1 MVVVAIITF
10 AQLHVVCQLY
20 PFLDL
25 EALLSVILARNISHM
40 HFSRASP
47 GTTDG
52 AECGYAS
59 NFGCP
64 KDITCDTFAA
74 LAALSGDLFPGPIQ
88 GGGYYL

>member
-1 MVVVAIITF
+1 MVVVAIMTF

-20 PFLDL
+20 PFLDW
-25 EALLSVILARNISHM
+25 EALLLVILALIISHM

-64 KDITCDTFAA
+64 KDVTGDTFAA
-74 LAALSGDLFPGPIQ
+74 LAALSAVCFQVEPWS
-88 GGGYYL
+88 